1 MLRRFL
7 ETIQAGEMQ
16 SLQEIARSLG
26 ISLAMVLQMAK
37 DLTDKG
43 YLQEIGSDCAEEPQA
58 GCSDC
63 PVSHGCHDVVRH
75 WFLTDKGRAA
85 VASSAAA
92 Q

>member
-7 ETIQAGEMQ
+7 ETIQAGDVQ
-16 SLQEIARSLG
+16 SLQEIARRLG
-26 ISLAMVLQMAK
+26 ISLEMVLRIAK

-43 YLQEIGSDCAEEPQA
+43 YLQEIGSDCETPHQ

-63 PVSHGCHDVVRH
+63 AANLACQVPVRH

-85 VASSAAA
+85 VASSTPA